1 MSPDSSPTKGDRTRQ
16 ALLEAAIV
24 RFAREGYRGT
34 SVADVCR
41 DAGMSTTAS
50 YPYFPNKEALFV
62 AAVDEDVAGLI
73 ADAVSLVAIDEQP
86 DAWGSVLMQALADHM
101 PGHPLAGRIVRG
113 LEPEFTMR
121 LLHIPALQELR
132 KTVTELIRHEQSD
145 GRVRQ
150 DIDPGQTANG
160 MVVIVISLLM
170 ATMQTGADT
179 EGYTQV
185 AADVESVLQ
194 AATRPP
200 AASNESAARPEIRT
214 SFRAAASLLRAPSSR
229 PMGIVRGVRSGRPL
243 PSRGARGGRRG
254 GKDLVVPTNDHPIS
268 PRCLRGMPRFTC
280 PPDGID
286 PVRRIRAG
294 SARHLP
300 GHLAQPWQR
309 ALWLLAGCFVP
320 GCLGS
325 WLDASRSLCAARCRH
340 SERSRSRRVPGR

>member
-1 MSPDSSPTKGDRTRQ
+1 MPPGSSPTKGDRTRQ

-41 DAGMSTTAS
+41 DAGMSTTAA
-50 YPYFPNKEALFV
+50 YPYFPNKEAFFV

-132 KTVTELIRHEQSD
+132 KTVTELIRHEQTD

-150 DIDPGQTANG
+150 DIDPGPTANG

-170 ATMQTGADT
+170 ATMQTGADA

-185 AADVESVLQ
+185 AADVESVLH

-200 AASNESAARPEIRT
+200 A
-214 SFRAAASLLRAPSSR
+214 
-229 PMGIVRGVRSGRPL
+229 
-243 PSRGARGGRRG
+243 
-254 GKDLVVPTNDHPIS
+254 
-268 PRCLRGMPRFTC
+268 
-280 PPDGID
+280 
-286 PVRRIRAG
+286 
-294 SARHLP
+294 
-300 GHLAQPWQR
+300 
-309 ALWLLAGCFVP
+309 
-320 GCLGS
+320 
-325 WLDASRSLCAARCRH
+325 
-340 SERSRSRRVPGR
+340 